1 MNPSP
6 SKEENSILL
15 EISSP
20 RNKSFVIDSI
30 YSYNL
35 IQITNKV
42 SSINNGNLNVQNN
55 NVAPNSRGYT
65 KKCHSI
71 ILTSTYLT

>member
-30 YSYNL
+30 YSF
-35 IQITNKV
+35 ITEIMDEQKF
-42 SSINNGNLNVQNN
+42 
-55 NVAPNSRGYT
+55 NSDYE
-65 KKCHSI
+65 
-71 ILTSTYLT
+71 

>member
-1 MNPSP
+1 M
-6 SKEENSILL
+6 SK
-15 EISSP
+15 
-20 RNKSFVIDSI
+20 
-30 YSYNL
+30 NL

-42 SSINNGNLNVQNN
+42 SSINNDNLNVQNN